1 MPPRSDVPACNFP
14 RACHHVRRFRGARDK
29 HPPANGGRAFASL
42 THLGAA
48 CRGLVGGLRFV
59 RRSSLVPHGD
69 PSLLGHMTS
78 TRVSAPL
85 SLALSPLLLSPAR
98 SAFHLP
104 PFVPQHPSPLT
115 CSPAPSAA
123 AAMAVPEAEKA
134 QYDGS
139 PHDSDHSP
147 VGDTPGRHFSVTSIN
162 QNELHRS
169 LKGRHMQMIAMCVA
183 KPPPSSSIPNA
194 DDRVAAAPSV
204 PVSSSV
210 PGVLSSVAGRRPSS
224 SASWP
229 SAS

>member
-1 MPPRSDVPACNFP
+1 
-14 RACHHVRRFRGARDK
+14 
-29 HPPANGGRAFASL
+29 
-42 THLGAA
+42 
-48 CRGLVGGLRFV
+48 
-59 RRSSLVPHGD
+59 
-69 PSLLGHMTS
+69 MTS

-85 SLALSPLLLSPAR
+85 SLALSPP
-98 SAFHLP
+98 P
-104 PFVPQHPSPLT
+104 PFSRSVCFPSPSLRPATGVQHPSPLT

-123 AAMAVPEAEKA
+123 ATMAVPEAEKA

-204 PVSSSV
+204 PVSSSA
-210 PGVLSSVAGRRPSS
+210 PGVLSSMAGRRPSS